1 MANATL
7 RYRIFEYLRGQFLCR
22 IWEISD
28 SDSEALLQAVRQ
40 SQIPKRPIF
49 VI

>member
-7 RYRIFEYLRGQFLCR
+7 RYRIFEYLGGQFLYK

-49 VI
+49 VV